1 MTLAFYN
8 GVPVVQTN
16 QVTQDA
22 PEFYISYNPS
32 IRDYGVRT
40 TAIYIKSTGQFLILA
55 GDHRQGYEGLKFK
68 EALEYFY
75 AHVDEV
81 VSQSEHGKIFKF
93 TDGNAVYVDG
103 GF

>member
-1 MTLAFYN
+1 MTVTFYD

-16 QVTQDA
+16 QVTQDV

-40 TAIYIKSTGQFLILA
+40 TALYIKSTGQFLILT
-55 GDHRQGYEGLKFK
+55 GDHSKQYEGLSFQ
-68 EALEYFY
+68 ECLSYFY
-75 AHVDEV
+75 AHVKEA
-81 VSQSEHGKIFKF
+81 VSQSEHGKVF
-93 TDGNAVYVDG
+93 TFVDGKAAYVDG